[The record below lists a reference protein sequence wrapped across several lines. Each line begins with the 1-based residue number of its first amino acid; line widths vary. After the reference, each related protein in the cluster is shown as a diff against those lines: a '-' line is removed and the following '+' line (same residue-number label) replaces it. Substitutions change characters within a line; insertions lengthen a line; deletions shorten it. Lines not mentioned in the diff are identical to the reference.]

1 MRSIQ
6 DAVNRIKIRA
16 QMESV
21 GYKPSYKCSK
31 CKDTGVILV
40 TSTGEE
46 IASTEVP
53 QSMQG
58 SYRAKKCTCSIE
70 STIKKCIARSGIDI
84 KEFEAKTF
92 ETFKTVTSEQ
102 KKMKQLAEDFLDDK
116 NAIGFG
122 LFGKSGTGKTHIS
135 IACINEICKKGTSVL
150 YFNYRRDIQE
160 LIANKYDTI
169 NYNKLYG
176 NWVSVPVLYID
187 DMFKFVMGNNG
198 PAMEE
203 MRIMFSLLNDRYINR
218 KKTMFSSEMN
228 GAELIKLD
236 EAIGSRIIEMC
247 GKYCMRCTGENRR
260 IKPC

>member
-6 DAVNRIKIRA
+6 DTVNRIRLRA
-16 QMESV
+16 QMESID
-21 GYKPSYKCSK
+21 YKPSYKCSK

-40 TSTGEE
+40 TSNGEE
-46 IASTEVP
+46 VASTEVP
-53 QSMQG
+53 QSQQG
-58 SYRAKKCTCSIE
+58 SCRAKKCTCNIE

-92 ETFKTVTSEQ
+92 ESFKTATEEQ
-102 KKMKQLAEDFLDDK
+102 KKMKQIAQDFLNDR

-176 NWVSVPVLYID
+176 NWVNVPVLYID
-187 DMFKFVMGNNG
+187 DMFKFVVGNNG

-203 MRIMFSLLNDRYINR
+203 MRIMFSLLNDRYINK
-218 KKTMFSSEMN
+218 KKTLFSSEMT